1 MSACVEFFR
10 NIFKAGKNFSICIKL
25 LLFYTQGVTPKKSL
39 SSQQQKI
46 KEQMRVQGTPPP
58 VKRNGSLTV

>member
-1 MSACVEFFR
+1 M
-10 NIFKAGKNFSICIKL
+10 

-39 SSQQQKI
+39 SNQQQKI

-58 VKRNGSLTV
+58 MKRNASLTT